1 MSARTP
7 GHHRRPARERH
18 LALIQGLP
26 ADLGCGAAC
35 LCPAVAGVPAGMLRA
50 LLAELNA
57 CGMRPAGM
65 TLTRLRATFV
75 FPTGLVACCCG
86 TWLMWT
92 TGRLSARGRPL
103 YTLHSIADAAA
114 AARRLAQRGP
124 AVAALTSHHAQEEA
138 IAMYVM
144 PPAGEDALARM
155 KALSAEL
162 TAAGVDNKLSQGS
175 IIDVSVTITGP
186 GGRETQLVVDEDGF
200 VEVGYWTAPGA
211 TPAQV
216 AAMARRILAVISE
229 RPT

>member
-7 GHHRRPARERH
+7 GHRHRPARERH

-92 TGRLSARGRPL
+92 TGRISAR
-103 YTLHSIADAAA
+103 
-114 AARRLAQRGP
+114 AARCTRST
-124 AVAALTSHHAQEEA
+124 AAPMSQ
-138 IAMYVM
+138 
-144 PPAGEDALARM
+144 PRPAG
-155 KALSAEL
+155 SP
-162 TAAGVDNKLSQGS
+162 S
-175 IIDVSVTITGP
+175 
-186 GGRETQLVVDEDGF
+186 GGRS
-200 VEVGYWTAPGA
+200 WP
-211 TPAQV
+211 
-216 AAMARRILAVISE
+216 R
-229 RPT
+229 